1 MKLNKSINIVTIL
14 LIIGLI
20 TGCNQKKESEPKRP
34 NIIFIMAD
42 DLGYGDLGSYG
53 QKVIKTPNLDKLAE
67 QGTRFT
73 QFYAAQTVCAPSR
86 FALMTGKNMGSAY
99 IRGNSSIPIR
109 STDLT
114 IAEVLQNAGYKTG
127 MFGKWGLGDAG
138 TVGDP
143 IKKGFDAFTGYT
155 DQVEAHH
162 YYGKT
167 IDKIIDGKTVKVNNI
182 LNEYTYDIAMRDA
195 MSFIKENKDNSFF
208 AYLPIRLPHVELL
221 APEKDMQ
228 LYLDKDGQSIFDE
241 TSFLGDGHHSAQEFP
256 NATYAAMVSKIDSDI
271 GNIVDL
277 LKKLNIE
284 DNTIIFFTSDNG
296 AANGGLGHTIEYF
309 MSNGELRGGKRD
321 LYEGGIRVPMIVWG
335 PKNITPQRVSN
346 DKWTL
351 WDVFPTI
358 TDLVGEQKPNN
369 IDGISMANLVL
380 DKENV
385 VQHEY
390 LYWEYGIPWSKKY
403 TQAVIKGDWKLV
415 KINRNIELVK
425 YELYNLKNDISES
438 NDLSLTY
445 PQIVLEL
452 DNLLK
457 KEHTKPEL
465 PQFDYSYLPDAKPI
479 PPYLFYSKTGNKGGL
494 TGEYYKGIDF
504 NELIKTQMDSD
515 MRFQW
520 GYDAK
525 ERLPA
530 DQFSV
535 RWTGQFKAE
544 KTGKYHFY
552 TASDDGIRVWIDNEL
567 IIDDWNTHGIEI
579 NSGVISLV
587 KDSLYNIKIEY
598 FEGTG
603 GAEMKLG
610 WIVPTK

>member
-1 MKLNKSINIVTIL
+1 MKLLKQII
-14 LIIGLI
+14 LIIFLPVFI
-20 TGCNQKKESEPKRP
+20 TLGCNNKKESDTKKP

-86 FALMTGKNMGSAY
+86 FALMTGKNMGNAY
-99 IRGNSSIPIR
+99 LRGNTFTPIR

-155 DQVEAHH
+155 NQVEAHR
-162 YYGKT
+162 YYGNT
-167 IDKIIDGKTVKVNNI
+167 IDKIIDGKTVKVDNT
-182 LNEYTYDIAMRDA
+182 LNEYTYDIAIRDA
-195 MSFIKENKDNSFF
+195 MSFIKENKDNNFF

-241 TSFLGDGHHSAQEFP
+241 TPFLGDGHHSAQKFP

-271 GNIVDL
+271 GNIVEL
-277 LKKLNIE
+277 LKELNID

-296 AANGGLGHTIEYF
+296 ADGELGHTIEYF

-385 VQHEY
+385 AQHDH
-390 LYWEYGIPWSKKY
+390 LYWEYGISWLKQY
-403 TQAVIKGDWKLV
+403 TQAVIKGEWKLI
-415 KINRNIELVK
+415 KTNRNIESVT
-425 YELYNLKNDISES
+425 YELYNLDDDISES
-438 NDLSLTY
+438 NDLSENH
-445 PQIVLEL
+445 PQKVIEL
-452 DNLLK
+452 NELIINA
-457 KEHTKPEL
+457 HTKPEL
-465 PQFDYSYLPDAKPI
+465 PEFDYSYLPDASII
-479 PPYLFYSKTGNKGGL
+479 PPYLLSCEEGKSGL
-494 TGEYYKGIDF
+494 LGEYFEGVSF
-504 NELIKTQMDSD
+504 NKLIKKQIDSII
-515 MRFQW
+515 RFQW
-520 GYDAK
+520 GHEAK
-525 ERLPA
+525 NGLPK
-530 DQFSV
+530 DNFSI
-535 RWTGQFKAE
+535 RWTGQLKAE
-544 KTGKYHFY
+544 QTGEYHFY
-552 TASDDGIRVWIDNEL
+552 TGNDDGVRVWVNNEL
-567 IIDDWNTHGIEI
+567 IIDDWNTHGVEI
-579 NSGVISLV
+579 NSGTISL
-587 KDSLYNIKIEY
+587 KKNNLYNIKIEY

-610 WIVPTK
+610 WIVPQK